1 MKKILVSLLLLSSG
15 FAYGQIP
22 PEHTYSYSGTYTK
35 LSVSGYKFYLM
46 DVALAQC
53 RVYNTNH
60 ILWKTLSLSVPA
72 NNYLY
77 DLKYLSEGLFTSDN
91 SLSLGYVYYI
101 YDETNAY
108 YTFNARIVKENGTE
122 LLSIPGCQYMEVMN
136 LENDGLKLVAYCYDY
151 SVNPYTIQTRIYSLP
166 GQLTATEN
174 PGLPGS
180 HKLPYPNPAIDFIT
194 IQYSLPDNSTT
205 GEIVITD
212 MQGKL
217 IDKLVVNSY
226 TERITLPTFKYQ
238 SGVYNYSVE
247 SGNQR
252 FESGKF
258 IVK

>member
-1 MKKILVSLLLLSSG
+1 MKKVLISLLLMTS
-15 FAYGQIP
+15 FIAFGQINL
-22 PEHTYSYSGTYTK
+22 ENNYSYSGTYAK
-35 LSVSGYKFYLM
+35 LTVSGSKFYLM
-46 DVALAQC
+46 DAALVQC

-60 ILWKTLSLSVPA
+60 TLWKTLNLSVPA

-77 DLKYLSEGLFTSDN
+77 DLKYLSEGLFTNDN

-108 YTFNARIVKENGTE
+108 YTFNAKIVKESGTE

-136 LENDGLKLVAYCYDY
+136 LGSDGVKLVAYCYDY
-151 SVNPYTIQTRIYSLP
+151 SVNPYTIQTRIYGLP

-174 PGLPGS
+174 PVLPGS

-205 GEIVITD
+205 GEIAITD

-217 IDKLVVNSY
+217 IDKLVINSY
-226 TERITLPTFKYQ
+226 TERITLPTFKYP

-247 SGNQR
+247 AGNQR